1 MNISAFW
8 LIVLSIWIFIL
19 QSRVKDLEKTIQR
32 LKDKKSYTP
41 AIDDETPIAVQ
52 ENTEENET
60 PQILPPVETEE
71 SDETA
76 HHAEVF
82 RQSYDREIQKEPA
95 KPASFIANYFTQGN
109 LLVRI
114 GGIVLFFGLAFLVKY
129 AAEHSIISMQMRLEF
144 IAVAAVALVITGW
157 KLREREGAYGQ
168 ILQGLGIAMLYLVI
182 YAAAKF
188 YALLPLDTAFALMF
202 MVVVLGSVLA
212 VMENAL
218 PLTLFATAGGFL
230 VPILTSNGE
239 GSHIILFSYYVFLN
253 LGVFIV
259 AWYRSW
265 RLLNVVGF
273 LFTFVIATVW
283 GVLRYRPELFN
294 TTEPF
299 LILYFVMYLT
309 ISILFTLKHTFKPK
323 NFVDSTLVFGLPLFA
338 FPLQVSLV
346 KPMEYGEACSALVL
360 GTLYLIL
367 SRLLGKRERTAL
379 LAQAFLAL
387 GVVFYTIAIPY
398 LFDADVTAALWSLE
412 GSALIWMAL
421 KQEKPY
427 ARYFGEMLVLLS
439 IVIYP
444 DSVSFQGI
452 SPAEYLGYIIVITSS
467 LIASYLLDS
476 YQRQLSASQR
486 LLARI
491 FLGLSLF
498 LWFTCTPSEF
508 LKLDNM
514 LYSNALLFSLAS
526 GAFLLFVVSR
536 MSMWK
541 LLTDTLQGYMLLGI
555 LFFFTGMTHTLA
567 HPHPFEG
574 FGALALGILFFLGYL
589 FLYTYGHVWKY
600 TKQIHILSLW
610 FMTVVLML
618 ELRYHA
624 ELLHAGKSIVM
635 VAVAVVPVLFS
646 FWLFLPKKY
655 ISWMEIHRNTYQFTG
670 AGGLVTVLIFWELTA
685 FRIAPDF
692 SLLPYIPVLNLLD
705 MMQIAVLGTV
715 FYWIYH
721 NRTFFPQNTRTV
733 LYALT
738 VFISVLL
745 ASVIFAR
752 IVHSFKGVDY
762 TLVAL
767 WKNIY
772 FQSGLSILWSTIAII
787 AMLLSKRYSSRLL
800 WLSGFGLLIL
810 VVLKLFFVELA
821 SSGTIERII
830 SFIVV
835 GSLLLLI
842 GYFVPLPPNESKEK
856 R

>member
-19 QSRVKDLEKTIQR
+19 QSRVKDLEKTVQR

-52 ENTEENET
+52 ENAEEKET

-71 SDETA
+71 SDETV

-114 GGIVLFFGLAFLVKY
+114 GGVVLFFGLAFLVKY
-129 AAEHSIISMQMRLEF
+129 AAEHSVISMQMRLEF

-182 YAAAKF
+182 YAASKF

-218 PLTLFATAGGFL
+218 PLALFATAGGFL

-259 AWYRSW
+259 AWHRSW

-323 NFVDSTLVFGLPLFA
+323 NFVDGTLVFGLPLFA

-346 KPMEYGEACSALVL
+346 KPMEYGEAYSALVL
-360 GTLYLIL
+360 GTLYFLL
-367 SRLLGKRERTAL
+367 SLLLGKKERTAL

-476 YQRQLSASQR
+476 YQSQLSASQR

-498 LWFTCTPSEF
+498 LWFICTPSEF
-508 LKLDNM
+508 MKLDNM

-526 GAFLLFVVSR
+526 GAFLLFIVSR
-536 MSMWK
+536 VSVWK
-541 LLTDTLQGYMLLGI
+541 LLIDTLQGYMLLGI
-555 LFFFTGMTHTLA
+555 LFFFTGMTHTPA
-567 HPHPFEG
+567 HLHPFEG
-574 FGALALGILFFLGYL
+574 FGAPALGILFFLGYL

-600 TKQIHILSLW
+600 TKQIHILILW
-610 FMTVVLML
+610 FMTAVLML

-624 ELLHAGKSIVM
+624 ELLHAGESIVM

-646 FWLFLPKKY
+646 FLLLLPKKY
-655 ISWMEIHRNTYQFTG
+655 ISWMEIYRNTYQLEG
-670 AGGLVTVLIFWELTA
+670 AGGLVTVLMFWELAA

-692 SLLPYIPVLNLLD
+692 SLLPYMPVLNLLD
-705 MMQIAVLGTV
+705 MMQITVLGIV
-715 FYWIYH
+715 FFWIYH
-721 NRTFFPQNTRTV
+721 NRAFFAQNTKTV

-752 IVHSFKGVDY
+752 AVHSFKGIDY

-787 AMLLSKRYSSRLL
+787 AMLLSKRYSSRPL

-842 GYFVPLPPNESKEK
+842 GYFVPLPPNESKEE

>member
-32 LKDKKSYTP
+32 LKDKKPYTP

-52 ENTEENET
+52 ENAEENET

-71 SDETA
+71 SDETV

-188 YALLPLDTAFALMF
+188 YAMLPLDTAFALMF

-212 VMENAL
+212 VRENAL
-218 PLTLFATAGGFL
+218 PLALFATAGGFL

-259 AWYRSW
+259 AWHRSW

-273 LFTFVIATVW
+273 LFTFVIATIW

-452 SPAEYLGYIIVITSS
+452 SPVEYLGYIIVITSS

-536 MSMWK
+536 MSIWK
-541 LLTDTLQGYMLLGI
+541 LLTDTLQGYILLGI

-610 FMTVVLML
+610 FMTAVFML

-646 FWLFLPKKY
+646 FWLLLPKKY

-670 AGGLVTVLIFWELTA
+670 AGGLVTVLIFWELAA

-752 IVHSFKGVDY
+752 TVHSFKGVDY

-842 GYFVPLPPNESKEK
+842 GYFVPLPPNESKEE

>member
-32 LKDKKSYTP
+32 LKDKKPYTP

-52 ENTEENET
+52 ENAEENET

-71 SDETA
+71 SDETV
-76 HHAEVF
+76 HHTEVF

-114 GGIVLFFGLAFLVKY
+114 GGVVLFFGLAFLVKY

-188 YALLPLDTAFALMF
+188 YAMLPLDTAFALMF

-218 PLTLFATAGGFL
+218 PLALFATAGGFL

-259 AWYRSW
+259 AWHRSW

-536 MSMWK
+536 MSAWK

-610 FMTVVLML
+610 FMTAVLML

-646 FWLFLPKKY
+646 FWLLLPKKY
-655 ISWMEIHRNTYQFTG
+655 ISWMEIHRNTYQSTG

-842 GYFVPLPPNESKEK
+842 GYFVPLPPNESKEE

>member
-32 LKDKKSYTP
+32 LKDKKPYTP

-52 ENTEENET
+52 ENAEENET

-71 SDETA
+71 SDETV

-188 YALLPLDTAFALMF
+188 YAMLPLDTAFALMF

-212 VMENAL
+212 VRENAL
-218 PLTLFATAGGFL
+218 PLALFATAGGFL

-259 AWYRSW
+259 AWHRSW

-273 LFTFVIATVW
+273 LFTFVIATIW

-452 SPAEYLGYIIVITSS
+452 SPVEYLGYIIVITSS

-536 MSMWK
+536 MSIWK
-541 LLTDTLQGYMLLGI
+541 LLTDTLQGYILLGI

-610 FMTVVLML
+610 FMTAVLML

-646 FWLFLPKKY
+646 FWLLLPKKY

-670 AGGLVTVLIFWELTA
+670 AGGLVTVLIFWELAA

-752 IVHSFKGVDY
+752 TVHSFKGVDY

-842 GYFVPLPPNESKEK
+842 GYFVPLPPNESKEE